1 MSDYSD
7 DGSLG
12 SDFAELAQEYE
23 VDDDGN
29 PLDADGNLLDTSSG
43 KKKRPD
49 DTSSMNTEMGLEER
63 RRKKRLEKLDKKI
76 KSI

>member
-49 DTSSMNTEMGLEER
+49 DTSSMNT
-63 RRKKRLEKLDKKI
+63 
-76 KSI
+76 